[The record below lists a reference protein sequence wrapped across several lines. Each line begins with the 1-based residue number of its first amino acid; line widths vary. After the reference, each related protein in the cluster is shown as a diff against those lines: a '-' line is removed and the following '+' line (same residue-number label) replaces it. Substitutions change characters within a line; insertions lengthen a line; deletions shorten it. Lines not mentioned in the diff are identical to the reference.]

1 MTEHKLFVKEVC
13 PGARFHRAALCVCC
27 ALAALLLILSAAAAE
42 TAPSR
47 EERLAA
53 AREKYNEKTV
63 HVYTRGQ
70 GRPLKGRINV
80 CFYRSEKKYIAINIR
95 ESLQITDEAEM
106 EAVLEIVAKHK
117 YYSEEVY
124 GSLSFL
130 KAQWIAH
137 NLAYGMATG
146 SEEQQALAG
155 MIVGQ
160 ASKEIIRHA
169 KELDLSPVSEIPEGQ
184 LAAYELVEYLYCG
197 NE

>member
-1 MTEHKLFVKEVC
+1 MRIRTAGQVRT
-13 PGARFHRAALCVCC
+13 GAPFHRAVLCVCC
-27 ALAALLLILSAAAAE
+27 ALAALLLVLSSAVAE

-63 HVYTRGQ
+63 NVYVRG
-70 GRPLKGRINV
+70 KGKYRKGKINI
-80 CFYRSEKKYIAINIR
+80 CFYRFGKKSIAISIR
-95 ESLQITDEAEM
+95 ESLQVTDEAEI
-106 EAVLEIVAKHK
+106 EAVLEVMARHE

-137 NLAYGMATG
+137 NLAYNMATG
-146 SEEQQALAG
+146 SEEQQALAA
-155 MIVGQ
+155 MIVGKN
-160 ASKEIIRHA
+160 SKEIIRHA
-169 KELDLSPVSEIPEGQ
+169 KELDLTPVSEIPEDQ
-184 LAAYELVEYLYCG
+184 LAVYELVEYLYCE

>member
-1 MTEHKLFVKEVC
+1 MRNKTAVQGRS
-13 PGARFHRAALCVCC
+13 GAPFHRAALRVCC
-27 ALAALLLILSAAAAE
+27 ALAALALLFSSAAAE
-42 TAPSR
+42 TAPAR

-63 HVYTRGQ
+63 HVYIRGQ
-70 GRPLKGRINV
+70 GRDRKGKINV
-80 CFYRSEKKYIAINIR
+80 CFYRAGKKYIAVCIR

-106 EAVLEIVAKHK
+106 EAVLEVMAKHE

-124 GSLSFL
+124 GSISFL

-146 SEEQQALAG
+146 TEEQQALAG
-155 MIVGQ
+155 MIVGKG
-160 ASKEIIRHA
+160 SREIIRHA
-169 KELDLSPVSEIPEGQ
+169 KQLDLTPISEIPEEQ
-184 LAAYELVEYLYCG
+184 LSVYEFVEYLYCE

>member
-1 MTEHKLFVKEVC
+1 MRIRTAGSGRT
-13 PGARFHRAALCVCC
+13 GAPFHGAALRVCC
-27 ALAALLLILSAAAAE
+27 VLAALLLILSSAAAE
-42 TAPSR
+42 TAPAW
-47 EERLAA
+47 EDRLAA
-53 AREKYNEKTV
+53 ARGKYNEKTV
-63 HVYTRGQ
+63 HVYIRGQ
-70 GRPLKGRINV
+70 GRDQKGKINV
-80 CFYRSEKKYIAINIR
+80 SFYRAGKKYIAICIR

-117 YYSEEVY
+117 YFSEEAY

-146 SEEQQALAG
+146 SEDQQVLAG

-160 ASKEIIRHA
+160 GSREIIRHA
-169 KELDLSPVSEIPEGQ
+169 KELDLTPVSEIPEDQ
-184 LAAYELVEYLYCG
+184 LAVYELVEYLYCE

>member
-1 MTEHKLFVKEVC
+1 
-13 PGARFHRAALCVCC
+13 
-27 ALAALLLILSAAAAE
+27 
-42 TAPSR
+42 
-47 EERLAA
+47 
-53 AREKYNEKTV
+53 
-63 HVYTRGQ
+63 
-70 GRPLKGRINV
+70 
-80 CFYRSEKKYIAINIR
+80 
-95 ESLQITDEAEM
+95 M

-117 YYSEEVY
+117 YFSEEVY

-160 ASKEIIRHA
+160 GSREIIRHA
-169 KELDLSPVSEIPEGQ
+169 KELDLTPTTEISEDQ
-184 LAAYELVEYLYCG
+184 LAVYELVEYLYCE

>member
-1 MTEHKLFVKEVC
+1 MRINTAG
-13 PGARFHRAALCVCC
+13 PGRTGAPFHRAALCVCC
-27 ALAALLLILSAAAAE
+27 ALAALLLILSSAAAE
-42 TAPSR
+42 TAPAWEDR
-47 EERLAA
+47 MAA

-63 HVYTRGQ
+63 NVYVRGK
-70 GRPLKGRINV
+70 GWDRKGRINV
-80 CFYRSEKKYIAINIR
+80 CFYRVGKKYIAICIR

-106 EAVLEIVAKHK
+106 EAVLEVMAKHE

-124 GSLSFL
+124 GSVSFL

-137 NLAYGMATG
+137 NFAYGMATG

-160 ASKEIIRHA
+160 NSREIIRHA
-169 KELDLSPVSEIPEGQ
+169 KELDLTPISEIPEEQ
-184 LAAYELVEYLYCG
+184 LAVYELVEYLYCE

>member
-1 MTEHKLFVKEVC
+1 MLIRTAGQGRT
-13 PGARFHRAALCVCC
+13 GAPFYRAALCVCC
-27 ALAALLLILSAAAAE
+27 ILAALLLVFSSAAAE
-42 TAPSR
+42 TVPSW
-47 EERLAA
+47 EERMTA

-63 HVYTRGQ
+63 HVYIRGQ
-70 GRPLKGRINV
+70 GRDQKGKINV
-80 CFYRSEKKYIAINIR
+80 SFYRAGKKYIAICIR
-95 ESLQITDEAEM
+95 ESLQINDEAEM

-117 YYSEEVY
+117 YFSEEVY

-160 ASKEIIRHA
+160 GSREIIRHA
-169 KELDLSPVSEIPEGQ
+169 KELDLTPTTEISEDQ
-184 LAAYELVEYLYCG
+184 LAVYELVEYLYCE